1 MIDCYVSIE
10 SKEYTGQPNLNHDI
24 DRLYTIVKKHH
35 DQQVTSD
42 ILFKCVNKLE
52 GYVDNAIAKIFR
64 YYEAI
69 IYIL

>member
-1 MIDCYVSIE
+1 MIDCCVSIE
-10 SKEYTGQPNLNHDI
+10 SKEFTGQPNLNHDI

-35 DQQVTSD
+35 DQQVSSD
-42 ILFKCVNKLE
+42 IVLKCVNKLV
-52 GYVDNAIAKIFR
+52 YVGNAIAKIYS